1 MRNFGV
7 GMGPLPGV
15 AKELSEEV
23 VKNDC
28 LVFDH
33 LPAIAIVVLIS

>member
-23 VKNDC
+23 GICDR
-28 LVFDH
+28 LVVDH
-33 LPAIAIVVLIS
+33 VPAIAMVVLMS